1 MAYCKQQ
8 LLTLTTQIHI
18 HSSWGG
24 TLGFYLVYKQ
34 NRVYSTPN
42 KSLPERASAP
52 SSLVYEPLL
61 AGADASL
68 WDLVQYFVLLIEMC
82 AVWSL

>member
-1 MAYCKQQ
+1 MVHLDFTSYTYRTESIQ
-8 LLTLTTQIHI
+8 LQANVFL
-18 HSSWGG
+18 
-24 TLGFYLVYKQ
+24 
-34 NRVYSTPN
+34 
-42 KSLPERASAP
+42 RAPSP
-52 SSLVYEPLL
+52 SSLVYKPLL